1 MAEAMRTFYQEAMA
15 RRGVP
20 LRRRVEKMKQKK
32 KKKKAKKIHVEYT
45 KTYACYTQ
53 AITYLPLALLNHPML
68 Y

>member
-20 LRRRVEKMKQKK
+20 LRRRVEKTKPK

-53 AITYLPLALLNHPML
+53 AITYLPLVLLNHPML